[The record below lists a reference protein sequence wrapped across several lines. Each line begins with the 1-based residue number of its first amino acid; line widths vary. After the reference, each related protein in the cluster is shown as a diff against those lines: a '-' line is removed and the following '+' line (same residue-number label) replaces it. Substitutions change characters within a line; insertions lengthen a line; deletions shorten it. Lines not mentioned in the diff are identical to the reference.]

1 MSSQPTLNG
10 LINDYEYDYEYEYL
24 CVPAQRVKPAPR
36 SLKTPDSV
44 PPKKIKNKNR
54 CWNLKKSKWKWK
66 WKF

>member
-36 SLKTPDSV
+36 SLKRPDSV
-44 PPKKIKNKNR
+44 PPPKKKKKIVAGI
-54 CWNLKKSKWKWK
+54 
-66 WKF
+66 